1 MSERADEPTTDIE
14 ALSPPVW
21 VLFAGTAVVFILTL
35 VYMAD
40 QLFPENGIEAMNV
53 VVTGG
58 LSFALATL
66 YYY

>member
-1 MSERADEPTTDIE
+1 
-14 ALSPPVW
+14 
-21 VLFAGTAVVFILTL
+21 
-35 VYMAD
+35 MAD

-66 YYY
+66 YYYQAKVQNRQRKLMEQQQKIDRKSVV